1 MPRFKFMSD
10 HILTEF
16 LERGVKESTA
26 SRDIYALNRYL
37 NHVKTITENPNLTFE
52 DLIDQAEEDL
62 DNVPRERK
70 RRTTI
75 YLKSY
80 HTFLDNSGFT
90 LHTVVRDY
98 ATIKN
103 FYNYFDI
110 IPPKTKKKWTIDPIN
125 ESIDDIPTKEEII
138 KALNVA
144 SLKTK
149 AIILIMATSGMD
161 SIALR
166 SIKLKDFIKAIQDYI
181 EYDVNNFNINKFI
194 QTCRKEDKNDIIP
207 YWEDFRVKTIKHEI
221 KYYTF
226 STPEAFTAIID
237 YLEYTPAQGTT
248 KPKKLDDYLFPGRK
262 GQLCSQGVTHQ
273 FQAINDRLKFG
284 RLEKRRK
291 FHSHALR
298 KFFSNVLE
306 DNEVGGRS
314 FDHMM
319 GHSPGKIKGTYVKPK
334 KERLLL
340 QYKRCLPDL
349 TMDKVIIQD
358 TTPAQVKQIV
368 KENIEIKENQ
378 ADIADQFHKI
388 LEFAKT
394 DPEGFIEYMKKEE
407 K

>member
-1 MPRFKFMSD
+1 MKD

-37 NHVKTITENPNLTFE
+37 KHIQTTTQQPNLTFE

-62 DNVPRERK
+62 DNIPRERK
-70 RRTTI
+70 RRTTQ

-80 HTFLDNSGFT
+80 HSFLDNSGFT

-103 FYNYFDI
+103 FYTYFDI
-110 IPPKTKKKWTIDPIN
+110 TPPNIKKKWTIDPIH
-125 ESIDDIPTKEEII
+125 ESIDDIPTKKDII
-138 KALNVA
+138 KALNIA

-149 AIILIMATSGMD
+149 AIILTMATSGMD
-161 SIALR
+161 SSAIRNLT
-166 SIKLKDFIKAIQDYI
+166 LKDFIIGIKDYI
-181 EYDVNNFNINKFI
+181 EYDLNNFNLETFI
-194 QTCRKEDKNDIIP
+194 QTCRKEDNNDIII
-207 YWEDFRVKTIKHEI
+207 YWEGFRKKTIKNEI

-226 STPEAFTAIID
+226 SSPESFTAIIN
-237 YLEYTPAQGTT
+237 YLEYTSPKGTI
-248 KPKKLDDYLFPGRK
+248 KPNKPEDYLFPGRK
-262 GQLCSQGVTHQ
+262 GKLRGQGITHQ
-273 FQAINDRLKFG
+273 FEALNDRLKLG

-334 KERLLL
+334 KKRLLL
-340 QYKRCLPDL
+340 QYKRCLEDL
-349 TMDKVIIQD
+349 SMEKVIIQD

-368 KENIEIKENQ
+368 KENVEIKKTQDN
-378 ADIADQFHKI
+378 IAEQFTKI

-394 DPEGFIEYMKKEE
+394 DPEGFIKHMKKEE